1 MEHIFLCACGS
12 FTFFLVIVQ
21 VLFHFKILVV
31 FFVDDLYK
39 FLMYSKEQILIRYI
53 MYKYFFY
60 ILWAVFL
67 ISG

>member
-1 MEHIFLCACGS
+1 MCCGS

-39 FLMYSKEQILIRYI
+39 FLMYSKQQILIRYI

-67 ISG
+67 NSG